1 MKKLTTHASLI
12 TINHYKNVLAAEGI
26 EAEIR
31 NQHLGSIMGDMPF
44 VEVWPELWVKNDLD
58 FDRARQLIDGS
69 AFDDPSPVV
78 SPPMAA
84 DRAYGMPRA
93 RSLVPA
99 ISLLSNAATR
109 SG

>member
-58 FDRARQLIDGS
+58 FDRARQLIEGS
-69 AFDDPSPVV
+69 AFDESPTH
-78 SPPMAA
+78 
-84 DRAYGMPRA
+84 RR
-93 RSLVPA
+93 
-99 ISLLSNAATR
+99 
-109 SG
+109 